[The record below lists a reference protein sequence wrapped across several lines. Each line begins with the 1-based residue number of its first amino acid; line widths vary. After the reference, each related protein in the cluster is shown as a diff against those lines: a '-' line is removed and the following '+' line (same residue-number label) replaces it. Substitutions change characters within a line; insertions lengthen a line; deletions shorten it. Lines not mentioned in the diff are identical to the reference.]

1 MSLTAAEQLLIELI
15 NRGRLDPAAEA
26 ARLRTPLNEGLP
38 SGTISTSAQQVV
50 APNDHLS
57 AAATSH
63 ARWML
68 QTDTF
73 GHSGVNGSDAGDRI
87 EIAGYDTPGLWS
99 WSENLAWNGST
110 GSINSDS
117 AIVRMYE
124 QLFES
129 PGHRENTLDPKFREI
144 GVSQEQGDF
153 SVGGRTYHATM
164 LTEAF
169 ALSGSSVFV
178 TGVAFR
184 DRDQDGFYDIG
195 EGRASY
201 SVAGAGAKANTEAAG
216 GYALKLSPEDISRGF
231 VTITLG
237 KGKVSYGRIDLD
249 IGSENAK
256 IDLLTSLNG
265 APAITLSA
273 SATLLSGIKKAT
285 LLGCADLD
293 LTGSNASDRLSGNVG
308 RNDLIGGNGND
319 RLSGA
324 QGADNLWGGT
334 GADKLRGDS
343 GDDMLAGQAGKNVLT
358 GGGGADQ
365 FVFSTGNDR
374 ITDFADNSDTI
385 QVSSPALFGA
395 NMTIPHLL
403 RMFDIQNGNAVL
415 TLDDGS
421 RLTINNVENVKI
433 LADDL
438 LIA

>member
-15 NRGRLDPAAEA
+15 NRGRLDPAAES

-63 ARWML
+63 SRWML

-73 GHSGVNGSDAGDRI
+73 GHTGVNGSDAGDRI
-87 EIAGYDTPGLWS
+87 EIAGYDTPGPWS

-110 GSINSDS
+110 GSINADS

-124 QLFES
+124 GLFAS
-129 PGHRENTLDPKFREI
+129 AGHRENTLDPRFREI

-153 SVGGRTYHATM
+153 SVGGQTYHATM
-164 LTEAF
+164 LTETF
-169 ALSGSSVFV
+169 AVSGSSVFV
-178 TGVAFR
+178 TGVAMH

-201 SVAGAGAKANTEAAG
+201 SVAGGGAKATTEEAG
-216 GYALKLSPEDISRGF
+216 GYALALSPADIAQGS
-231 VTITLG
+231 VMITFG
-237 KGKVSYGRIDLD
+237 KGQVTFGRIDLE
-249 IGSENAK
+249 IGTENAK
-256 IDLLTSLNG
+256 IDLLTTAHG

-273 SATLLSGIKKAT
+273 SATLVSGIKKAM
-285 LLGCADLD
+285 LLGCSDLD
-293 LTGSNASDRLSGNVG
+293 LTGSHASDRLSGNVG

-324 QGADNLWGGT
+324 QGDDKLWGGS

-343 GDDMLAGQAGKNVLT
+343 GDDMLSGQAGKNLLT
-358 GGGGADQ
+358 GGSGADQ

-374 ITDFADNSDTI
+374 ITDFADNVDTI
-385 QVSSPALFGA
+385 HVSPRAMFGA
-395 NMTIPHLL
+395 NMTVPHLL
-403 RMFDIQNGNAVL
+403 SMFDIQNGNAVL

-421 RLTINNVENVKI
+421 QLTINDVHNIRI

-438 LIA
+438 FIG